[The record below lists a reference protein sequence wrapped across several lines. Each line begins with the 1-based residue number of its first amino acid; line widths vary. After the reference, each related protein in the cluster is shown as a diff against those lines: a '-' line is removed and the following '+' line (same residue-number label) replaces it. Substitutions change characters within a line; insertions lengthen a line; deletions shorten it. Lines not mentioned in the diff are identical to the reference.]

1 MVAGKVLTS
10 LPRRRD
16 ASRTSLRCFL
26 VMIVLAALTAPASVA
41 ASPSVEKSTF
51 TKWIVTSPNMEG
63 IVGGA
68 VGEGSFSGEI
78 LKFTPGTTTMI
89 EALYHFA
96 GSVHSFSALLH
107 IEQTG
112 LDAVLTGVVTDGWLK
127 GHRVNGGYTQIT
139 SEQSP
144 NGTAFRGTLEIVQ

>member
-1 MVAGKVLTS
+1 MAAMVLGGSV
-10 LPRRRD
+10 RRREV
-16 ASRTSLRCFL
+16 SLTILHLLLF
-26 VMIVLAALTAPASVA
+26 VMVLAAIAVPANVA
-41 ASPSVEKSTF
+41 ASPAAEKSTF
-51 TKWIVTSPNMEG
+51 TKWIVTSPDMEG

-96 GSVHSFSALLH
+96 GSAHTFSALLH

-112 LDAVLTGVVTDGWLK
+112 LNAVLIGVVTDGWLK
-127 GHRVNGGYTQIT
+127 GHHVVGEYTQIAT
-139 SEQSP
+139 DQSP
-144 NGTAFRGTLEIVQ
+144 NGTAFRGTLEIAQ